1 VGGGVPLKL
10 VDLFCGAGGF
20 SRGFKDEG
28 FNVVLGVD
36 NMPQVAES
44 FRANFPGAQVLV
56 EDVQELRSEDVA
68 SLVGDVEV
76 VIGSPPCEPFTGA
89 NPRRK
94 PDPLDRLYDDPQGR
108 LVLHFIRL
116 VGDLEPKVFVMENVP
131 ALAEGP
137 LREALRREFARVG
150 YPDVH
155 FNLLRAEDYGT
166 PSHRLRLFISNIR
179 IKPPP
184 TGRRVTVIEAIG
196 DLPPPSSPHDIPNHE
211 PVPLSPRKQ
220 KRISKLRWGEA
231 LIRYAGAEGKVYYN
245 YVRLHPY
252 RLAPTVMGSSR
263 FVHPFEDRLLTVR
276 EQARLM
282 GFPDDHVFR
291 GGRDLQFDQVGEAV
305 PPPLARAIAREVRRW
320 LFKSGSA

>member
-1 VGGGVPLKL
+1 MSRVRVLLKA

-20 SRGFKDEG
+20 TRGFEAEG
-28 FNVVLGVD
+28 FEVVLGVD
-36 NMPQVAES
+36 NMVQAIES
-44 FRANFPGAQVLV
+44 FKENFPKASVLV
-56 EDVQELRSEDVA
+56 EDIQQLRSEDIL
-68 SLVGDVEV
+68 SMVGQVDV
-76 VIGSPPCEPFTGA
+76 VIGSPPCEAFTGA

-94 PDPLDRLYDDPQGR
+94 PAPLDRLYDDPQGR
-108 LVLHFIRL
+108 LVLHYIRL
-116 VGDLEPKVFVMENVP
+116 VGDLKPSVFVMENVP

-137 LREALRREFARVG
+137 LREALRNEFARVG
-150 YPDVH
+150 YTSVY

-179 IKPPP
+179 LKPPIS
-184 TGRRVTVIEAIG
+184 GRKVTVIEAIG

-211 PVPLSPRKQ
+211 LVPLSPKKQ
-220 KRISKLRWGEA
+220 RRIGKLKWGEA
-231 LIRYAGAEGKVYYN
+231 LIRYAGAEGKIYYN

-282 GFPDDHVFR
+282 GFPDNHVFR
-291 GGRDLQFDQVGEAV
+291 GGRDVQFDQVGEAV
-305 PPPLARAIAREVRRW
+305 PPPLARAVASEVKKH
-320 LFKSGSA
+320 LSV